1 MKGKNFNTII
11 ITLLVS
17 AILLVSLFA
26 KKTYAKVNT
35 NYQVFL
41 NGERI
46 GVIGNKNDLYA
57 LIDYNQT
64 AIKEKYK
71 VENVYPPNNLKI
83 VETDTYSNKLDEV
96 KNVYDKIEQAD
107 DFAIK
112 GYTITIKSDE
122 KSYQIKVLDKEIFYN
137 AAKRFVSAFLNQ
149 DEYNKYISNTQS
161 EIVET
166 GRIIENMQFKENIT
180 IKESYISVND
190 KIYTSEQELTQF
202 LLFGENPDTKSYTI
216 ALGDTIESISEA
228 NKLNVEE
235 FLIANAKYKSENT
248 ILKVGDSVNV
258 TLISPQLTYVYK
270 LKEVYDQTIIYGKE
284 RVADNTKYTTYSEIT
299 TPGINGLNRVQEE
312 YEVENGERSQAANP
326 IILATLRPVQNQVT
340 TYGTKRPYNPGGPS
354 NWENPVVTAGDW
366 FWPTNAGYVITSR
379 YGWRWGSMHY
389 GLDISGAGNFGSPI
403 YAAADGVVEL
413 AFNGC
418 PSSGK
423 GKYDTCGYA
432 GRTLGNQITINHGNG
447 YVTIYGH
454 LHQTINVRVG
464 QTVKRGD
471 RIGSMGHSG
480 KSTGAHLHFE
490 VKYNGVNLNPL
501 SIYS

>member
-1 MKGKNFNTII
+1 MKGKYFNTFM
-11 ITLLVS
+11 ITLVVS
-17 AILLVSLFA
+17 AILGISLFT
-26 KKTYAKVNT
+26 KKSYAEVNT
-35 NYQVFL
+35 NYQVYL
-41 NGERI
+41 NGEKI
-46 GVIGNKNDLYA
+46 GVIGDKAELYA
-57 LIDYNQT
+57 LIDSNQT

-71 VENVYPPNNLKI
+71 VDNVYPPNNLKI
-83 VETDTYSNKLDEV
+83 VEADTYSTTVDEV
-96 KNVYDKIEQAD
+96 KNVYEQIEKQD

-112 GYTITIKSDE
+112 GYIITVKSDE
-122 KSYQIKVLDKEIFYN
+122 KDYQIKVLDKEIFYN

-149 DEYNKYISNTQS
+149 DEYNKYINNTQE
-161 EIVET
+161 EIVGT
-166 GRIIENMQFKENIT
+166 GRIIESMHFKENIT

-190 KIYTSEQELTQF
+190 KIYTNEQELTHF
-202 LLFGENPDTKSYTI
+202 LLFGETPDTKSYTI

-235 FLIANAKYKSENT
+235 FLIANTKYKSEKT
-248 ILKVGDSVNV
+248 ILKVGDTVNV

-270 LKEVYDQTIIYGKE
+270 LKEIYDQTIYYTKE
-284 RVADNTKYTTYSEIT
+284 RVPDNTKYTDYSVIT
-299 TPGINGLNRVQEE
+299 TPGINGKNRVQEE
-312 YEVENGERSQAANP
+312 YEVENGERSQNANP
-326 IILATLRPVQNQVT
+326 VILATLVPVQNQVT

-354 NWENPVVTAGDW
+354 NWENPVITGGDW
-366 FWPTNAGYVITSR
+366 FWPTNAGYVITSK

-423 GKYDTCGYA
+423 GKYDTCGYG
-432 GRTLGNQITINHGNG
+432 GRTLGNQITINHGND

-454 LHQTINVRVG
+454 LHQSMNVRVG
-464 QTVKRGD
+464 QTVSRGD

-480 KSTGAHLHFE
+480 KSTGPHLHFE

-501 SIYS
+501 SIYN